1 MDTQKSIV
9 DIFEVTS
16 FFDVDSFVSDFDTF
30 PMIFVLGGGKKRW
43 IKSELQVP
51 ILETVTLGLLFTI
64 GHESITFGLR
74 HSVSLTEEGGAG

>member
-1 MDTQKSIV
+1 MNTQGSIV
-9 DIFEVTS
+9 DIFEVSTS

-43 IKSELQVP
+43 TKSEMP

-64 GHESITFGLR
+64 GHESITIGLR